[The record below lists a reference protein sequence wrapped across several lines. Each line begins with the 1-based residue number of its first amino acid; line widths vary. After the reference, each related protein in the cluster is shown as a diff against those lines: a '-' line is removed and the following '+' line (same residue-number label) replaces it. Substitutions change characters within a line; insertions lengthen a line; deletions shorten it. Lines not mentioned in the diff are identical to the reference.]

1 MNDNDDDL
9 LDPQDQGAVGGGNV
23 AAGNADDPAQDQE
36 PDLQDLVQGIR
47 DPRVIRVVQDMQNRF
62 DQRIIDEQLSL
73 IHI

>member
-9 LDPQDQGAVGGGNV
+9 LDPQDQGAVGGGNI
-23 AAGNADDPAQDQE
+23 AAGNADDPARDQD
-36 PDLQDLVQGIR
+36 PDLEDLVQGIR

-62 DQRIIDEQLSL
+62 DQRLLSL